1 MSTVNIPNT
10 GVPQPTI
17 INNYYGSPTSST
29 STLSKIDEGL
39 LKCGK
44 LASGIYLVLGIIISI
59 ALIGFGYYMYSKTD
73 NMNEVQAIVTDVQ
86 CSYNYDTKRR
96 RNVASCVLLVKYMV
110 NNAEYT
116 SRVQTQEEQHYTDEK
131 ITIKYDT
138 TNPRKVSY
146 KQMSNNQIGKYIMI
160 AGVIM
165 ALLTG
170 LHTYLMKTSDWYK
183 RIVCVNIVGDVLF

>member
-17 INNYYGSPTSST
+17 VNNYYGSPTSGT
-29 STLSKIDEGL
+29 SALSSIDEGL

-44 LASGIYLVLGIIISI
+44 LASSIYMIGGVIIAI
-59 ALIGFGYYMYSKTD
+59 AFIAFGYYMYSKKD
-73 NMNEVQAIVTDVQ
+73 SMNEVQATITEVQ

-116 SRVQTQEEQHYTDEK
+116 SRVQTQEEQHYKDEK

-138 TNPRKVSY
+138 NNPRKVSY
-146 KQMSNNQIGKYIMI
+146 KQLSNNQTGKYIMI
-160 AGVIM
+160 AGVII

-170 LHTYLMKTSDWYK
+170 LHAYLMKTSDWYK
-183 RIVCVNIVGDVLF
+183 RLVCVNFVGDVIF